1 MASAVPN
8 ISRAASQHAPA
19 PPPPAAGQRS
29 TSKRNDEKSVPLLAF
44 LGVKAEL
51 RKIKLLAGSL
61 GTQLRKA
68 NERAQ
73 AQLERYRRTHVSMRV
88 FKKVSARSATAK
100 QQALEFARRLS
111 KTRKIKLELEAILA
125 RKEEALKRAVDAKH
139 AIMDEMLDQKGYIRE
154 NEREIFRQQQFIDK
168 CMLNLKDGKKKLPA
182 VWCSDCDQLLPLSDF
197 QLRIS
202 TGKRVEHWMI
212 NPICGKC
219 RAIRKKRVTHLSKTV
234 PAQNGDAGAKELA
247 GKIVG
252 RMSPRIIDQVA
263 ARLNEAS

>member
-8 ISRAASQHAPA
+8 ISRAASQHAPV
-19 PPPPAAGQRS
+19 PPPPATGQGNTNKKNS
-29 TSKRNDEKSVPLLAF
+29 QKSVPLLAY
-44 LGVKAEL
+44 LAVKSEL

-68 NERAQ
+68 NEKAQ
-73 AQLERYRRTHVSMRV
+73 AQLERYRRTHVSMRI
-88 FKKVSARSATAK
+88 FKKVSTRSAKAK
-100 QQALEFARRLS
+100 QQAMEFARRLS

-154 NEREIFRQQQFIDK
+154 NEREISRQQQFIDK

-234 PAQNGDAGAKELA
+234 PAQNGDTVVKELA
-247 GKIVG
+247 GKIVA
-252 RMSPRIIDQVA
+252 RMSPKIIDQVA
-263 ARLNEAS
+263 ARLNKAS